1 MLIAL
6 LEVSLYLGSVMYG
19 FIRYTVTVIYGGGT
33 PAIMFLCCDRGVWSN
48 GNNVCSEGAGRQYLG
63 RTWEPMG

>member
-1 MLIAL
+1 
-6 LEVSLYLGSVMYG
+6 MYG
-19 FIRYTVTVIYGGGT
+19 FICYTVTVIYGGGT
-33 PAIMFLCCDRGVWSN
+33 PAIMFLCSDRGVWSN